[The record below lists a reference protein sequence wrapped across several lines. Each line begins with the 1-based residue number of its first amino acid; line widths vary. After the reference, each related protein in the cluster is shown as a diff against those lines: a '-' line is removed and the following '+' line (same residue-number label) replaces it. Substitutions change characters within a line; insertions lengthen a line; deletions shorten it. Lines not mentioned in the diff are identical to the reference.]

1 MVSINNFLSQWLT
14 FTSKYKASF
23 LGRLKESKGIF
34 DLVRIWRKVCDAIP
48 DAKLAMIG
56 SGDENTIA
64 ELNKK
69 ITDCGLEDNI
79 RLFGH
84 LEKES
89 AFQIICSSDIF
100 VSPSHEEGFG
110 IAILEAMACGVPVIA
125 WDLPV
130 YRDIFQKG
138 MITVE
143 INDLNAFSREVLALI
158 DDREKRSRMGSE
170 AMDMSLRMDWGKISD
185 KELDIIR
192 QTLSDRRS

>member
-1 MVSINNFLSQWLT
+1 M
-14 FTSKYKASF
+14 SKYRASF

-34 DLVRIWRKVCDAIP
+34 DLVRIWRKVCDIIP
-48 DAKLAMIG
+48 DAKLSVIG
-56 SGDENTIA
+56 SGDDNTIA

-69 ITDCGLEDNI
+69 IADCGLEDNI
-79 RLFGH
+79 ILFGH
-84 LEKES
+84 LEKGS
-89 AFQIICSSDIF
+89 AFQIISSSDIF

-130 YRDIFQKG
+130 YKDIFQKG

-143 INDLNAFSREVLALI
+143 INDIDAFSREVLALI
-158 DDREKRSRMGSE
+158 GDPEKRSRMGSE

-192 QTLSDRRS
+192 QTLSERRS